1 MDVTMKRNIFKTNA
15 NKTDIILELPCKCSS
30 LMKQSR
36 KRILLLTD
44 LKFQNPPKSFHLGDS
59 DAIVPRRKKVLNMIR
74 ERFRNCDNYIVRNIH
89 KIMFGD
95 RIRKIISESKN
106 KAKETLSKANSQFFA
121 SKEKRFLINLIY
133 YVHTLTLNLIGQIL
147 NLYFDSKAIKL
158 SWPLLE

>member
-1 MDVTMKRNIFKTNA
+1 MKRNIFKTNA

-30 LMKQSR
+30 MKKQSR

-59 DAIVPRRKKVLNMIR
+59 DAIVPRRKKILNMIR

-106 KAKETLSKANSQFFA
+106 KA
-121 SKEKRFLINLIY
+121 
-133 YVHTLTLNLIGQIL
+133 
-147 NLYFDSKAIKL
+147 
-158 SWPLLE
+158 